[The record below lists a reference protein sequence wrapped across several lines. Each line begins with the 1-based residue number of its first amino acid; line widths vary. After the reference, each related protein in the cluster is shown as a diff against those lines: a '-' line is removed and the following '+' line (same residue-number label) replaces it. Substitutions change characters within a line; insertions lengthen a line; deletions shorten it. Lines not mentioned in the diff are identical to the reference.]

1 MAILEFEVNF
11 PNSSPGLFL
20 LDSVAKLVTLPLQ
33 GSEQDC
39 HWETGGSGA
48 LFLAY
53 LCSAEGSKSSLTE
66 PVLAKKWRLSVTRRN
81 LWGDSRQALP

>member
-1 MAILEFEVNF
+1 MAILEFKVNF

-39 HWETGGSGA
+39 HWETEGRGGSLPG
-48 LFLAY
+48 
-53 LCSAEGSKSSLTE
+53 
-66 PVLAKKWRLSVTRRN
+66 LSVFSRRFQVFSDRTCSCKKAEAECDTEQP
-81 LWGDSRQALP
+81 LG